1 MGDEGELLKLSSCR
15 QGSQLWW
22 NGISFMLSQLLLHI
36 YINCTIALVDFDL
49 LNLMGLEDLIN
60 IYMYIISQTS
70 TCLCVP
76 RHTHA
81 MTHTMTRQT
90 YGACQAIPVSQ
101 QDTGCR
107 SRPGSVAA
115 LGVCPG
121 ISRRTF
127 RGRTQHSWCNF
138 FVTGQ
143 WGSRHPRAHRDR
155 KGQAR
160 SGSVLS
166 GSLLRQKCRVVCP
179 GLHPDTSASLLSCW
193 DRSPML
199 PRPWNT
205 AWGIPDMSVSRAQ
218 HSVNVIFSFLE
229 TVVFLKA

>member
-1 MGDEGELLKLSSCR
+1 MGDKGELLKLSSCR

-36 YINCTIALVDFDL
+36 YINCAIALVDFDL

-166 GSLLRQKCRVVCP
+166 GSPKF
-179 GLHPDTSASLLSCW
+179 GMLSW
-193 DRSPML
+193 RT
-199 PRPWNT
+199 N
-205 AWGIPDMSVSRAQ
+205 IKV
-218 HSVNVIFSFLE
+218 
-229 TVVFLKA
+229 

>member
-1 MGDEGELLKLSSCR
+1 MGDEGELLKLSSCH

-22 NGISFMLSQLLLHI
+22 NDILFMPSQLLLHI
-36 YINCTIALVDFDL
+36 YINCAIALVDFDL
-49 LNLMGLEDLIN
+49 VNLMGLEDLIN
-60 IYMYIISQTS
+60 IYMCIISQTS

-81 MTHTMTRQT
+81 MTHTTPRQT

-101 QDTGCR
+101 QDTGCC
-107 SRPGSVAA
+107 SKPGSVTG
-115 LGVCPG
+115 LGFCPA

-127 RGRTQHSWCNF
+127 RGRTQHSWCDF

-143 WGSRHPRAHRDR
+143 WGSRHPRVHRDR
-155 KGQAR
+155 KGQAH

-166 GSLLRQKCRVVCP
+166 GSLLQQKCRVVCP

-193 DRSPML
+193 DRS
-199 PRPWNT
+199 
-205 AWGIPDMSVSRAQ
+205 
-218 HSVNVIFSFLE
+218 VNVIFSFLE